1 MGYHDL
7 FHLNKGTKKDK
18 EDKGKKENKKRDVLV
33 GRFLHRSHR
42 VEDTSAEDLGSP
54 SSQDIA
60 RPTIAGSSVAPS
72 SILLSPS
79 SCLEGHQSVD
89 TVTNVSD
96 IQPNITTASA
106 VPSALKEVG
115 TGNVQEPHEE
125 VILTSNSMSHSN
137 DLWDK
142 GFQRLSP
149 EERQQLQ
156 VIIEEARTQPD
167 PTTKPMK
174 FPHEGAQILIAIAQK
189 NQDEWKGR
197 RWKFEVHGHEI
208 EPRTYT
214 KSIIS
219 CLSTAGDI
227 GVNYLPQPAS
237 IVWPLVKG
245 LMQVP
250 INADAEIAAALM
262 TAETVVRTIGCGHLY
277 EEIYLEKIEGELQ
290 ESLRSAL
297 VQVYA
302 ASLKLLS
309 YALKQLDT
317 NSAKRLLLA
326 FLNHQETQDQVADLK
341 ESYSHLTE
349 VTQICQSQVT
359 VQIDDRV
366 VKFLEKFHDF
376 DSFVQKSFSEL
387 FERLDEEKL
396 SKILDWISPTKEV
409 DRHAELKKNRAHNT
423 CEWIL
428 ENQCFQDWKQSTSPA
443 LIWLQGTMGTGKTV
457 LTSKVIDNLLDESHR
472 HGRDRIVYY
481 YCRRKE
487 KYEDPDDVIRS
498 LLRQLA
504 TPTQGSNEIHRDIQT
519 LFKEMGNHASQL
531 PIETCKQQLP
541 KSLKQYDQVTFVID
555 ALDECESGA
564 VAILLDTIDSLL
576 SLTDYP
582 TRVFVSARPDSEI
595 KNRFI
600 KHPIIRTDTS
610 DVRKDIESFID
621 QETPKFS
628 HWNGFSIEE
637 HQEIREKLLAKSN
650 GMFQWVFLQ
659 TANLKTCQ
667 MPEDVLDGIEEMP
680 TELPKAYEHIYE
692 IISKR
697 KSQKELVDR
706 AFMWIMCSCA
716 PLTSA
721 ILLTGVVFGGDSNTA
736 RKKISKDQLLDLC
749 HNLVVFDDSRGLW
762 RFSHA
767 SVAEYAEEKGL
778 WSLQK
783 SHTYAGIICLRYLM
797 IAYGEQGSDKDNT
810 SCLQS
815 KEMTSSII
823 NSTVNQSGFVFPD
836 DDKFLEYC
844 RHHWP
849 LHIQCYERMTQ
860 PPEKLDLC
868 LMGHLRAFLESPNQ
882 SGLIYQRWHQHI
894 QRDFKGR
901 EYFYRIPTSI
911 FCEPDYLSFAEISPS
926 TFPVLAICR
935 FGLNGIFT
943 ERWDSG
949 HISPSSM
956 NIQSEYLLDLAAKA
970 GSTQICKK
978 LVESGAKTD
987 YCHGAC
993 SALSIV
999 AERGHHE
1006 IFDLLLNNRT
1016 SLGLAQSEYG
1026 NALENAAKYDR
1037 VKMVNALVTIFT
1049 VETSVDVTGIFG
1061 KALIAAARDG
1071 SLEITQYLVERGA
1084 SVDLFPDREYGSALA
1099 AAASE
1104 GSLEVAQFLVEKGA
1118 SVDLLLNGEYGSA
1131 LAVAAYW
1138 DSLDIAQFL
1147 VEKGASV
1154 DLLLNGEYGSA
1165 LAVAASEGNLEVA
1178 QFLVEKGAS
1187 VDLLLNGEY
1196 GSALAVAAYWDSLDI
1211 AQFLV
1216 EKGASVDLLLNGE
1229 YGSALAVA
1237 AFEGSLEVAQ
1247 FLVEKGASVDLLLNG
1262 YYGSALA
1269 AAASGGSLDVA
1280 QFLVEKG
1287 ASVDLL
1293 LNGYYGSALAAAA
1306 SGGSL
1311 DVAQFLVEKGASVD
1325 LLLQGG
1331 VFGSALAAAAAGG
1344 QIEIVSYLIDEEK
1357 ASVNLPLKAGRY
1369 GTALNAASYWGQTEC
1384 VKVLL
1389 AAGAAIHLVL
1399 GHDDFNTAIEASEA
1413 DILEDRGDRWY
1424 WSCFQDR
1431 DDAELLR
1438 DKQNS
1443 RRILEAS
1450 SSRVD

>member
-18 EDKGKKENKKRDVLV
+18 EAKGKKENKKRDVLV

-42 VEDTSAEDLGSP
+42 VEGTSTEDLGSH
-54 SSQDIA
+54 SSQEIA

-72 SILLSPS
+72 SILLSSS

-89 TVTNVSD
+89 AVTNVSD
-96 IQPNITTASA
+96 IQPNITSASA

-115 TGNVQEPHEE
+115 TGDIQEPHKEAT
-125 VILTSNSMSHSN
+125 LTSNSTSHSN
-137 DLWDK
+137 DLWDE
-142 GFQRLSP
+142 GFQSLSP

-156 VIIEEARTQPD
+156 IIIEEAKTQPD

-189 NQDEWKGR
+189 NQDEWKDR

-250 INADAEIAAALM
+250 INADAEIGAALM
-262 TAETVVRTIGCGHLY
+262 TAETVVRTISCGHLY
-277 EEIYLEKIEGELQ
+277 EEIYLGKIEGELR

-317 NSAKRLLLA
+317 NTAKRLLLA
-326 FLNHQETQDQVADLK
+326 FLNHQETQDQVTDLK

-349 VTQICQSQVT
+349 VTQICQSQIT

-366 VKFLEKFHDF
+366 VKFLEKFHNF
-376 DSFVQKSFSEL
+376 DSFAQKSFSEL

-396 SKILDWISPTKEV
+396 SKILDWISPTKEF
-409 DRHAELKKNRAHNT
+409 DRHAELKKNRALNT
-423 CEWIL
+423 YR
-428 ENQCFQDWKQSTSPA
+428 
-443 LIWLQGTMGTGKTV
+443 G
-457 LTSKVIDNLLDESHR
+457 
-472 HGRDRIVYY
+472 RIVYY

-504 TPTQGSNEIHRDIQT
+504 TPTQGSNEIHRDVQA

-541 KSLKQYDQVTFVID
+541 KSLQQYDQVTFVID
-555 ALDECESGA
+555 ALDECEKGA

-576 SLTDYP
+576 SHTDYP
-582 TRVFVSARPDSEI
+582 TRIFVSARPDSEI

-600 KHPIIRTDTS
+600 KHPIIQTDNS
-610 DVRKDIESFID
+610 DVREDIEIFID
-621 QETPKFS
+621 QEIPKFS
-628 HWNGFSIEE
+628 HWNKFSIEE
-637 HQEIREKLLAKSN
+637 QKEIREKLLAKSN

-706 AFMWIMCSCA
+706 AFMWIMCSRA
-716 PLTSA
+716 PLTSD
-721 ILLTGVVFGGDSNTA
+721 ILLTGVGFGGDSNTVH
-736 RKKISKDQLLDLC
+736 KKISKYQLLDLC
-749 HNLVVFDDSRGLW
+749 HNLVVFDDSRDLW

-783 SHTYAGIICLRYLM
+783 SHTYAGIVCLRYLM
-797 IAYGEQGSDKDNT
+797 IAYGKQESDK
-810 SCLQS
+810 CFES
-815 KEMTSSII
+815 KEMTASI
-823 NSTVNQSGFVFPD
+823 NATVNEGGLVFPD

-849 LHIQCYERMTQ
+849 LHIQCYERITQ
-860 PPEKLDLC
+860 PPEKLDIC
-868 LMGHLRAFLESPNQ
+868 LMGRLRTFLESPNQ
-882 SGLIYQRWHQHI
+882 SGLVYQRWHEHI
-894 QRDFKGR
+894 QRDFEGR
-901 EYFYRIPTSI
+901 VYFTRIGTSI
-911 FCEPDYLSFAEISPS
+911 FSYLNVGSFKVISPS
-926 TFPVLAICR
+926 TLPVLAICR

-943 ERWDSG
+943 ELWDSG
-949 HISPSSM
+949 HISPSST
-956 NIQSEYLLDLAAKA
+956 NIQSDCLLDLAAEA
-970 GSTQICKK
+970 GSIQICKK
-978 LVESGAKTD
+978 LVESGAMTD
-987 YCHGAC
+987 YCHGTC

-999 AERGHHE
+999 AECGHRE

-1026 NALENAAKYDR
+1026 NALEKAADR
-1037 VKMVNALVTIFT
+1037 DRAKMFNALLAILTD
-1049 VETSVDVTGIFG
+1049 ETSVDVTGTYG
-1061 KALIAAARDG
+1061 KALIAAARRG
-1071 SLEITQYLVERGA
+1071 SLELVQSLVEKGVSVDLLLDDNDGSALAAAAYGDSLEVAYFLVEKGATVDLLLDGYCGSALASAACHGSLKVASFLVEKGA
-1084 SVDLFPDREYGSALA
+1084 SVDLLLDEQCGSALAAAAFFDSLEVAQFLIEKGATVDLLLDGQSYGSALA
-1099 AAASE
+1099 AAACQDGLEVAQFLIEKGATVDLLLDGPYGSALTAAACHGSLKVASFLVE
-1104 GSLEVAQFLVEKGA
+1104 KGASVDLLLDGDYGSALTAAVYGDSLEVAQFLVEKGA
-1118 SVDLLLNGEYGSA
+1118 SVDLPLRNG
-1131 LAVAAYW
+1131 
-1138 DSLDIAQFL
+1138 
-1147 VEKGASV
+1147 
-1154 DLLLNGEYGSA
+1154 
-1165 LAVAASEGNLEVA
+1165 
-1178 QFLVEKGAS
+1178 
-1187 VDLLLNGEY
+1187 
-1196 GSALAVAAYWDSLDI
+1196 
-1211 AQFLV
+1211 
-1216 EKGASVDLLLNGE
+1216 
-1229 YGSALAVA
+1229 
-1237 AFEGSLEVAQ
+1237 AF
-1247 FLVEKGASVDLLLNG
+1247 
-1262 YYGSALA
+1262 GSALA
-1269 AAASGGSLDVA
+1269 AAASRGGLKVA
-1280 QFLVEKG
+1280 RFLVE
-1287 ASVDLL
+1287 
-1293 LNGYYGSALAAAA
+1293 N
-1306 SGGSL
+1306 
-1311 DVAQFLVEKGASVD
+1311 GASVD

-1331 VFGSALAAAAAGG
+1331 FFGSALAAAAAGG
-1344 QIEIVSYLIDEEK
+1344 QIEIVNYLIVEEK
-1357 ASVNLPLKAGRY
+1357 ANLNLPLKAGRY
-1369 GTALNAASYWGQTEC
+1369 GTALNAASYWGQTAC
-1384 VKVLL
+1384 VKALL
-1389 AAGAAIHLVL
+1389 AAGAAIDFVL
-1399 GHDDFNTAIEASEA
+1399 GHDGFSTAIEASEA
-1413 DILEDRGDRWY
+1413 DILEDRDDVQFY
-1424 WSCFQDR
+1424 WSCFQGR
-1431 DDAELLR
+1431 DDAGLLR
-1438 DKQNS
+1438 DKQDC

-1450 SSRVD
+1450 SSRAD